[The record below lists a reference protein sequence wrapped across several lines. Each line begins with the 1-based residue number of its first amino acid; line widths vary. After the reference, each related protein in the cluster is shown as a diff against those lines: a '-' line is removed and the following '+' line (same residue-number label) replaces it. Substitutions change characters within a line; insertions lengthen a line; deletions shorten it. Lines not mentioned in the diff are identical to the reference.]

1 MPARTTPQPE
11 RDNLHTPRRRTLRE
25 QAILTIKVLLIAG
38 GTLGVLTLL
47 DQMVL
52 HFLKFF

>member
-1 MPARTTPQPE
+1 MPAKITPQQEGGDQPTPQP
-11 RDNLHTPRRRTLRE
+11 TPRSPGLRV

-47 DQMVL
+47 DRMVRE
-52 HFLKFF
+52 